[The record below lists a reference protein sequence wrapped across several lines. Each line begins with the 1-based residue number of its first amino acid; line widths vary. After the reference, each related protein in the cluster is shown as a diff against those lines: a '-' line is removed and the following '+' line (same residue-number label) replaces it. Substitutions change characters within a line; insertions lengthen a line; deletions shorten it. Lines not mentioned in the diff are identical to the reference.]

1 MCWTPSSAHRAAWC
15 RTVAAVLLL
24 SRRPVVVRPG
34 YRSVDAATAGGARRR
49 GAAVLDRRSAGR
61 WRLAAQWQNTRAPL
75 STVCVSAAATWLA
88 TQAACAS
95 TDAERVDLLVAATL
109 ARVDAAGS
117 LEEITA
123 ALAELVLT
131 DIPVAEIARHVGLS
145 TRQVHRRCL
154 DEFGLAPRCC
164 AVSPVCTGPCDPARA
179 PDGPRSPS
187 WPPTPAS
194 PTSHISAERSAP

>member
-1 MCWTPSSAHRAAWC
+1 M
-15 RTVAAVLLL
+15 
-24 SRRPVVVRPG
+24 VVRPG

-49 GAAVLDRRSAGR
+49 IRLSLTAGHRAAGGSLR
-61 WRLAAQWQNTRAPL
+61 QWQNTRAPL
-75 STVCVSAAATWLA
+75 STVWVPAAATWLA
-88 TQAACAS
+88 TQAARAS

-131 DIPVAEIARHVGLS
+131 DTPVAEIARHVGLS

-154 DEFGLAPRCC
+154 DEFGLAPSLLRRI
-164 AVSPVCTGPCDPARA
+164 ARVHRA
-179 PDGPRSPS
+179 ARPSPS
-187 WPPTPAS
+187 ARRPPLAQLATDAGFADQSHFCREIRALSGQTPRA
-194 PTSHISAERSAP
+194 AFG